1 MDNKFNLIDFMQKNK
16 KTVGIIS
23 IVVIFICFTGAYMIK
38 GKDTLGNSFDDTIF
52 EEETSNNEEIK
63 ENIEVKEEKILV
75 DIKGEIKKPGVYELD
90 KGSIVEDLI
99 KLAGGITDKGTLDTI
114 NRAQE
119 LKKNEAILIPNK
131 DELKEAK
138 AFNNTS
144 IKSNIDNSSE
154 NELININTA
163 DSDELNKINGIG
175 KSKAEAIIKYREENG
190 GFKSIEEIKN
200 VSGIGDATFEKI
212 KSSICT

>member
-23 IVVIFICFTGAYMIK
+23 IVVIFICFTGVYMIK

-131 DELKEAK
+131 DELKETK

-200 VSGIGDATFEKI
+200 VSGIGEATFEKI

>member
-23 IVVIFICFTGAYMIK
+23 IVVIFICFTGVYMLK
-38 GKDTLGNSFDDTIF
+38 GRDTLGNNFDDTIF

-63 ENIEVKEEKILV
+63 ETIEVKEEKILV

-138 AFNNTS
+138 AFNNIS

>member
-1 MDNKFNLIDFMQKNK
+1 
-16 KTVGIIS
+16 
-23 IVVIFICFTGAYMIK
+23 MI
-38 GKDTLGNSFDDTIF
+38 
-52 EEETSNNEEIK
+52 
-63 ENIEVKEEKILV
+63 
-75 DIKGEIKKPGVYELD
+75 
-90 KGSIVEDLI
+90 DLI

-200 VSGIGDATFEKI
+200 VSGIGEATFEKI

>member
-131 DELKEAK
+131 DELRKQKHLIIQVLK
-138 AFNNTS
+138 A
-144 IKSNIDNSSE
+144 I
-154 NELININTA
+154 
-163 DSDELNKINGIG
+163 
-175 KSKAEAIIKYREENG
+175 
-190 GFKSIEEIKN
+190 
-200 VSGIGDATFEKI
+200 
-212 KSSICT
+212 